1 MQNHD
6 LIATF
11 SIAAAL
17 GVVLMII
24 ANRLKVSAIV
34 ILLVGGVLAGP
45 EGLGLIH
52 PEKLGSG
59 LSAIIAIAVGIILFE
74 GGLTLD
80 VKHFRQISREVSGML
95 TKGVL
100 VTWLSSALLIYLF
113 FGRGDE
119 HFTFGFCLFA
129 ASLIIVTGP
138 TVVGPLL
145 SRIRAKRNLHHILHW
160 EGVLID
166 PIGVF
171 IALMCFDW
179 IVSSGNLGIAQA
191 IGQFL
196 GRFGTGLLIGTGFG
210 IMLNQVLARNWIPDE
225 YLNITVLI
233 GAILNYALADMIL
246 HESGLLSVTV
256 AGLYLG
262 YKRPPKLDRIIA
274 YKMELKDLM
283 IGLLFVLLAASLKLE
298 RFTEYGSSLLWIVAG
313 VMFLVRP
320 LNIFISTYNGQLNL
334 REKLFLSWIAP
345 RGIVA
350 ASMASL
356 SALKLTANDHPHANF
371 LETFTYSVIAGT
383 VLFQGFS
390 ARWVGKLLGVVE
402 PRPTGWVIVGAHR
415 VGREIAAF
423 LRDHGLTVVLLDTNP
438 RHIRDARR
446 DDIEAICDNAMTIE
460 LDQSPLFYGVG
471 NFLAITENQDLNI
484 LLCQRWSGLLDKPN
498 LYRWSRDEHEDLP
511 ETVGSP
517 IWAGFYL
524 KELLARDFEEP
535 LHIHRKQIPVED
547 LESEQDVLAIHFQGT
562 TEIIPP
568 KSGQGMAEVL
578 VIGTAVAAT
587 GLPVRARWVLFS
599 EDETLP
605 ELYKR
610 MLARLSET
618 VPELDCRAIL
628 SELIEREQEFSSL
641 LGHGITLPH
650 AYSQQLDES
659 VLLVARAKPAL
670 PCAHSGED
678 ISLVLML
685 LSPENRQVDH
695 LEVLSKIAKLIVKP
709 EIRNQLIATS
719 SEREL
724 FRILKTGHV

>member
-1 MQNHD
+1 MQNHE
-6 LIATF
+6 LISTF

-17 GVVLMII
+17 GVVLMIV

-34 ILLVGGVLAGP
+34 ILLLGGVLAGP
-45 EGLGLIH
+45 EGLGLVH
-52 PEKLGSG
+52 PDRLGDG
-59 LSAIIAIAVGIILFE
+59 LRAIIAVAVGIILFE
-74 GGLTLD
+74 GGLTLEL
-80 VKHFRQISREVSGML
+80 KHFSQISREVGGML
-95 TKGVL
+95 TKGV
-100 VTWLSSALLIYLF
+100 VITWLSTALVI
-113 FGRGDE
+113 FGVFGYGTTQ
-119 HFTFGFCLFA
+119 FTFGFCLFS

-179 IVSSGNLGIAQA
+179 IVSSSNLGIAQA
-191 IGQFL
+191 VVQFL

-210 IMLNQVLARNWIPDE
+210 VVLHQVLARNWIPDE

-233 GAILNYALADMIL
+233 GAILNYAVADMVL

-262 YKRPPKLDRIIA
+262 YKQPPKLDRIIA

-283 IGLLFVLLAASLKLE
+283 IGLLFVLLAASLKLS
-298 RFTEYGSSLLWIVAG
+298 RFTEYGSSLLWIVAA
-313 VMFLVRP
+313 VMFVVRP
-320 LNIFISTYNGQLNL
+320 LNIFLSTRGGQLNL

-356 SALKLTANDHPHANF
+356 SALRLADRGHPHANF
-371 LETFTYSVIAGT
+371 LETFVYSVIAGT

-390 ARWVGKLLGVVE
+390 ARWVGKLLGVLE

-438 RHIRDARR
+438 RHVRDARR
-446 DDIEAICDNAMTIE
+446 DDLEAICDNAMTIE

-471 NFLAITENQDLNI
+471 NFLAITENQDLNL
-484 LLCQRWSGLLDKPN
+484 LLCQRWGGLLGKPN
-498 LYRWSRDEHEDLP
+498 LYRWAREEQEERADR
-511 ETVGSP
+511 VGMP
-517 IWAGFYL
+517 IWSGFYL
-524 KELLARDFEEP
+524 KELLARDFEQP
-535 LHIHRKQIPVED
+535 LHFHRKQVALED
-547 LESEQDVLAIHFQGT
+547 LESEQDILAVHFQGQ
-562 TEIIPP
+562 TEVLPP
-568 KSGQGMAEVL
+568 KSARGQAEVL

-599 EDETLP
+599 EGEPLTA
-605 ELYKR
+605 LYER
-610 MLARLSET
+610 MLARLIET
-618 VPELDCRAIL
+618 VPQLDAHRILAELAQ
-628 SELIEREQEFSSL
+628 REQEFSSL

-650 AYSQQLDES
+650 AYSHCLEES
-659 VLLVARAKPAL
+659 VLLVARPRPAL
-670 PCAHSGED
+670 PCGHTGDE
-678 ISLVLML
+678 IKLILML
-685 LSPENRQVDH
+685 LSAENRQVEH

-709 EIRNQLIATS
+709 DVRNLLINAT

-724 FRILKTGHV
+724 FHVLKTGHG